1 MYEAVDPVCGCE
13 LGLDWDLNMW
23 FTSHALK
30 YQKLTAGKF
39 SGELSKGGELCPDY
53 EFTAAIYLELQVKT
67 RLWQNEG
74 EPDVKEGC
82 AGNAGAIT

>member
-1 MYEAVDPVCGCE
+1 
-13 LGLDWDLNMW
+13 MW

-39 SGELSKGGELCPDY
+39 SGELSKGGELCPDC

-67 RLWQNEG
+67 RL
-74 EPDVKEGC
+74 
-82 AGNAGAIT
+82 